1 MKIKDGLRILRKI
14 YVIIAVIISLCLIIV
29 GTSKIFNNM
38 NAQRKR
44 CTEKV
49 IGVVVDYHTEYF
61 DDEESYTAVYEY
73 QYNLATHRGH
83 TNVYSGIIP
92 DKGQKK
98 VIYINPNNFEEVYID
113 SFINYIPFMIFGTIL
128 VMTIIIFIKE
138 IFMK

>member
-14 YVIIAVIISLCLIIV
+14 YVIIGLSIFLCFIIFLS
-29 GTSKIFNNM
+29 SNIFNNM

-49 IGVVVDYHTEYF
+49 IGVVVDYDTEYF

-83 TNVYSGIIP
+83 TNIYSGTIP

-113 SFINYIPFMIFGTIL
+113 SFINYIPFIIFGIFL
-128 VMTIIIFIKE
+128 VMIIIIFIKE